1 MSSRTALPRADVD
14 ETRAWAC
21 LMANML
27 VLPGLGSLIAGRRS
41 GWAQAAVAMAGFAL
55 TTVWF
60 VWFVAAWARS
70 GTFPLDPGPY
80 LPAGALGVLLF
91 AVSWTWGLVTG
102 LAVVLGA
109 RGRAGAPGD
118 TRPL

>member
-1 MSSRTALPRADVD
+1 
-14 ETRAWAC
+14 
-21 LMANML
+21 MANLL

-41 GWAQAAVAMAGFAL
+41 GWAQAAVALAGFAL

-60 VWFVAAWARS
+60 VWFVAEWARS
-70 GTFPLDPGPY
+70 GNFPLDAGPY

-91 AVSWTWGLVTG
+91 AVSWTWGLITG

-109 RGRAGAPGD
+109 RGRAD
-118 TRPL
+118 TGGR